1 MVRETIVAV
10 AETGGGGGEI
20 ETRGKGGLRASTLFL
35 ATGKHEV
42 RGTARPVTE
51 PCHNIGL
58 KQMFALS
65 PRQRERLA
73 GAVEL
78 YLFDGGY
85 AGLQLVENGRG
96 NFCLVIGDSAW
107 RARGVAW
114 EELARSLPDAMRAG
128 AGRVGKE
135 GVR

>member
-1 MVRETIVAV
+1 MRIGDWRSDVCASDL
-10 AETGGGGGEI
+10 TGGGGGEI

-78 YLFDGGY
+78 Y
-85 AGLQLVENGRG
+85 QVGRA
-96 NFCLVIGDSAW
+96 S
-107 RARGVAW
+107 
-114 EELARSLPDAMRAG
+114 
-128 AGRVGKE
+128 GRERVWQS
-135 GVR
+135 V

>member
-65 PRQRERLA
+65 PRPRERLA

-78 YLFDGGY
+78 YMFDGGY
-85 AGLQLVENGRG
+85 EGLELVAHGKS
-96 NFCLVIGDSAW
+96 NFCLDLCLFRTA
-107 RARGVAW
+107 ARH
-114 EELARSLPDAMRAG
+114 
-128 AGRVGKE
+128 VGT
-135 GVR
+135 GG